1 MKPTG
6 KPPPASATPPRRV
19 LMALGYYDPQLH
31 QGITRYAR
39 EAGWVL
45 DTSMAH
51 YGTIPDHWRGD
62 GVITILLSE
71 RGDITRFIRRQ
82 KVPVVALY
90 ADAPQVQV
98 PRVVLDDVRIG
109 QLAAEHLLERGF
121 TDLGFYRFTDLRA
134 VQDRQEGFCRAVQQA
149 GRNFHLLDWCSAA
162 QQRRRQNWF
171 DWLQRELTKL
181 PLPIGIMAQSDHRA
195 TYLLGGC
202 EAAGLAV
209 PEQIAL
215 IGVDNDE
222 QACEFASVPLSSV
235 DCNRETMA
243 YEGSR
248 LLDRLMNRGRPPK
261 RPITIPPRGV
271 VVRHSSDIY
280 AVDDPAT
287 ARALQFIREHFRE
300 PMGVEDVIQASRTSR
315 CGLYR
320 AFHKYV
326 GRSVGEEIDRQR
338 VEHAKKLL
346 GETRQKLHAIARLSG
361 FSGAEHFTRTFRRV
375 TGEPPSAYRRE
386 VRSAEAA
393 RGE

>member
-1 MKPTG
+1 MHPTA
-6 KPPPASATPPRRV
+6 KAPPVTAQPPRRV

-31 QGITRYAR
+31 RGITRYAR

-51 YGTIPDHWRGD
+51 YGVLPDHWRGD

-71 RGDITRFIRRQ
+71 RDDITRFISRQ

-90 ADAPQVQV
+90 ADAPHVQI
-98 PRVVLDDVRIG
+98 PRVVLDDVQIG
-109 QLAAEHLLERGF
+109 RLAAEHLLERGF

-134 VQDRQEGFCRAVQQA
+134 VQDREAGFRHAVQQA
-149 GRNFHLLDWCSAA
+149 GRNFHLLDWHGTA
-162 QQRRRQNWF
+162 QRDRRLNWF
-171 DWLQRELTKL
+171 DWLQRELAKL
-181 PLPIGIMAQSDHRA
+181 PLPIALMAQSDHRA
-195 TYLLGGC
+195 TYLLSAC

-209 PEQIAL
+209 PEQVAL

-243 YEGSR
+243 YEGAR
-248 LLDRLMNRGRPPK
+248 LLDRLLNRGRPPK
-261 RPITIPPRGV
+261 RPITIPPRSV

-280 AVDDPAT
+280 AVADLAT

-300 PMGVEDVIQASRTSR
+300 PIGVEDVIRASRTSR

-320 AFHKYV
+320 AFHKHV
-326 GRSVGEEIDRQR
+326 GRAVGEEIDRQR

-346 GETRQKLHAIARLSG
+346 RETHQKLHAIARLSG

-375 TGEPPSAYRRE
+375 TGEPPSAYRRD
-386 VRSAEAA
+386 VRSAESI